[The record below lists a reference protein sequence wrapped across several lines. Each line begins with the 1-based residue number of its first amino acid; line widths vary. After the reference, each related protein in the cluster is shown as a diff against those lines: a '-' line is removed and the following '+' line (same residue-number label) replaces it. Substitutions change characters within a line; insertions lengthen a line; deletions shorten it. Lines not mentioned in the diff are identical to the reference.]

1 MGRLSWT
8 NLRKV
13 VSERWCFSDE
23 IAALAAAARNDRRG
37 WTSVLVLLLVAVQLA
52 ACGGEEERTLFERLP
67 PERTG
72 VAFANTLQESPRF
85 NILNY
90 LYYYNGGGVA
100 VGDVN
105 GDDLPDLYFTANE
118 GLNKLYL
125 NQGDFRFDDVTAEG
139 GVAGTVNWTTGVTMA
154 DVNGD
159 GRLDIYVSAVGGY
172 LDRHGRNELFMNQ
185 GPGADGV
192 PTFAERA
199 ADYGLDF
206 QGFSTHATFFDYDLD
221 GDLDVYLLNHTTH
234 YEGTYGDTSLRD
246 ERHARAGDRLLRNEG
261 GRFVDVS
268 QEAGI
273 YSGVTGY
280 GLSVTVTDVNVD
292 GWPDLYVANDFHEND
307 FLYLNQGDGTFAES
321 IEAAMGHTSR
331 FSMGSD
337 AADIDNDGRPD
348 LVVLDMLPQREDIL
362 KTSAGA
368 ESFEIYNLKRRLG
381 YGPQFARNTLQLNRG
396 VPGLG
401 QAPRFS
407 DVGYFAGMQATDWS
421 WSPLLADFDLDGR
434 RDLFVSNGIYRRPND
449 LDYINYVA
457 NEAVQRSLQ
466 QGITEEN
473 LTLLEKM
480 PQIPLANYA
489 FRGSDSLV
497 FTDRAEAWGLADE
510 GFSNGAAYGDLD
522 NDGDL
527 DLVVNNINAPA
538 SIYENH
544 ADSLLPERH
553 GLTIRFEGEGSN
565 TAGIGAKVLL
575 YGAGPVR
582 YAEQMPT
589 RGFQSSVDPRMHL
602 GLGTA
607 TSVDS
612 LVVVWPD
619 GRYQTLP
626 DVQADQILTLRQ
638 AEASGTYAFPQA
650 SPGNRLFEDVTGQLA
665 LDFRHDE
672 NTFVDFNLEKLM
684 PHMLSTEGPAL
695 AVADVN
701 GDGLEDF
708 YVGGAEKQAS
718 RLFVQTPE
726 GDFEPTSERVWQ
738 ADSLHE
744 DVDAAFFDADGD
756 GDQDLYVVSVGNG
769 YWETAEAL
777 LDRLYFNDGSG
788 QFERKRDALPDVRT
802 NGSTVAPGDFDGD
815 GDLDLFV
822 GSRLV
827 PKRYGATPPSYL
839 LENDGRGTFKDVT
852 ETKAPG
858 LAQAGM
864 VTDAVWADVVG
875 DGRPDLIVVGEW
887 MPVQVFTDQSGRLAE
902 VTDAAGLAQTNGWW
916 NAVHADDFDGDGD
929 ADLVLGNLGLNS
941 KIKAS
946 PDEPARLYL
955 GDFDGNETPEGILTY
970 YKDGVSYPMAS
981 RDDLI
986 GQMEGLRRQYPSYTA
1001 FGARQIEDLVSPKA
1015 LAEADVKEAYTFAS
1029 AYAENHGDG
1038 TFTLRALPTEA
1049 QFGPVNALLSG
1060 DVDGDGHTDL
1070 LLAGGF
1076 YGVRPD
1082 QGRYDALYG
1091 LLLQGDG
1098 AGGFT
1103 PVDLE
1108 RSGFVID
1115 GEARDLAWLR
1125 RADGARLAL
1134 VARNNDEVQ
1143 VIQVRPREEEAV
1155 ALDSSARLSEVPR

>member
-1 MGRLSWT
+1 MKKILFF
-8 NLRKV
+8 LP
-13 VSERWCFSDE
+13 F
-23 IAALAAAARNDRRG
+23 I
-37 WTSVLVLLLVAVQLA
+37 LA
-52 ACGGEEERTLFERLP
+52 ACMNPEEPALFERLP

-72 VAFANTLQESPRF
+72 VTFANTLLESPRF

-118 GLNKLYL
+118 DSNKLYI
-125 NQGDFRFDDVTAEG
+125 NQGDFHFEDVTAEA
-139 GVAGTVNWTTGVTMA
+139 GVAGSANWTTGVTMA

-159 GRLDIYVSAVGGY
+159 GLLDLYVSAVGGY
-172 LDRHGRNELFMNQ
+172 LDRNGRNELFINGGA
-185 GPGADGV
+185 GPDGV
-192 PTFAERA
+192 PTFTEEATA
-199 ADYGLDF
+199 YGLDF
-206 QGFSTHATFFDYDLD
+206 QGFSTHATFFDYDRD
-221 GDLDVYLLNHTTH
+221 GDLDVYLLNHSTH
-234 YEGTYGDTSLRD
+234 YEGTYGEATLR
-246 ERHARAGDRLLRNEG
+246 ETPHARAGDRLFRNDGE
-261 GRFVDVS
+261 RFTDVS
-268 QEAGI
+268 QEAGL

-280 GLSVTVTDVNVD
+280 GLSVTVTDVNGD

-307 FLYLNQGDGTFAES
+307 FLYLNQGDGTFAETS
-321 IEAAMGHTSR
+321 QMAMGHSSR

-337 AADIDNDGRPD
+337 AADLNGDGRPD
-348 LVVLDMLPQREDIL
+348 LVVLDMLPRREDVL
-362 KTSAGA
+362 KTSASA
-368 ESFEIYNLKRRLG
+368 ESFDIYNLKRRLG
-381 YGPQFARNTLQLNRG
+381 YGHQLARNTLQLNRG
-396 VPGLG
+396 TPELG
-401 QAPRFS
+401 QPPRFS
-407 DVGYFAGMQATDWS
+407 DVGQLAGIQATDWS
-421 WSPLLADFDLDGR
+421 WSALLADLDLDGQ
-434 RDLFVSNGIYRRPND
+434 RDLFVTNGIYRRAND
-449 LDYINYVA
+449 LDYINYLA
-457 NEAVQRSLQ
+457 DEAIQRSLQ

-489 FRGSDSLV
+489 FRGSDSLF
-497 FTDRAEAWGLADE
+497 FTDQAEAWGLADE

-527 DLVVNNINAPA
+527 DLVVNNVNAPA
-538 SIYENH
+538 SIYENR
-544 ADSLLPERH
+544 ADTLLLERH
-553 GLTIRFEGEGSN
+553 GLTLNFEGEGGN
-565 TAGIGAKVLL
+565 TAGIGAKVRL

-589 RGFQSSVDPRMHL
+589 RGFQSSVDPRVHL
-602 GLGTA
+602 GLGAA

-612 LVVVWPD
+612 LVAVWPD
-619 GRYQTLP
+619 GRYQTLL

-638 AEASGTYAFPQA
+638 SEASGTYAFPQA
-650 SPGNRLFEDVTGQLA
+650 DPDDRLFEDITDQLA
-665 LDFRHDE
+665 LDFQHDE

-684 PHMLSTEGPAL
+684 PHMLSAQGPAL
-695 AVADVN
+695 AAADVN
-701 GDGLEDF
+701 GDGLDDF
-708 YVGGAEKQAS
+708 YVGGSEKQAG
-718 RLFVQTPE
+718 RLFVQTSE
-726 GDFEPTSERVWQ
+726 GGFEPTSEDVWQ

-852 ETKAPG
+852 ETKASG

-887 MPVQVFTDQSGRLAE
+887 MPVRVFTDQSGRLEE
-902 VTDAAGLAQTNGWW
+902 VTEDVGFAQTSGWW
-916 NAVHADDFDGDGD
+916 NAVLADDFDGDGD
-929 ADLVLGNLGLNS
+929 ADLMLGNLGLNS

-946 PDEPARLYL
+946 PAEPARLYL

-986 GQMEGLRRQYPSYTA
+986 AQMEGLRREYPSYTQ
-1001 FGARQIEDLVSPKA
+1001 FGARQIEDLVPPEA
-1015 LAEADVKEAYTFAS
+1015 LAGADVKEAYTFAS
-1029 AYAENHGDG
+1029 AYAENHGNPG
-1038 TFTLRALPTEA
+1038 SGPGQAPTFTLRALPTEA
-1049 QFGPVNALLSG
+1049 QFAPVNALLSG

-1070 LLAGGF
+1070 LLAGGL

-1082 QGRYDALYG
+1082 RGRYDALYG
-1091 LLLQGDG
+1091 LVLRGDG
-1098 AGGFT
+1098 VGGFT

-1108 RSGFVID
+1108 ASGLVIE
-1115 GEARDLAWLR
+1115 GEARGLAWLR
-1125 RADGARLAL
+1125 RADGERLVL
-1134 VARNNDEVQ
+1134 VARNNDQ
-1143 VIQVRPREEEAV
+1143 LQAIRVRARGEEAV
-1155 ALDSSARLSEVPR
+1155 ALEGAARLSEVPR